1 MTSEVKM
8 REAFAAKYQRDPDDP
23 ASAEMLAVFSDGW
36 EAARV
41 EARTWEARYAEL
53 RSLIDR
59 RPAMNAGLIEAYAKW
74 TGQCGLVD
82 FLNALDVA
90 SDDAGKEAP

>member
-36 EAARV
+36 QAARV
-41 EARTWEARYAEL
+41 EALEGAAAYLAQEREAHQMFRNHQAVFVLGLAEEAI
-53 RSLIDR
+53 RSL
-59 RPAMNAGLIEAYAKW
+59 A
-74 TGQCGLVD
+74 
-82 FLNALDVA
+82 
-90 SDDAGKEAP
+90 KEAP